1 MEDYLVSEAIPRC
14 AFIAWLAIRN
24 RLSTKE
30 RSVNRGLAID
40 AVSNVQ
46 GYSESTSFLCA
57 FSRRIWM
64 RMKYGCC
71 QESMG
76 DDWDNIVE

>member
-1 MEDYLVSEAIPRC
+1 VEDYLVSEAIPRC

-40 AVSNVQ
+40 ALCLMCRATVRVDIIFSVC
-46 GYSESTSFLCA
+46 FLQENLDEDEIWVL
-57 FSRRIWM
+57 SRIH
-64 RMKYGCC
+64 G
-71 QESMG
+71 G
-76 DDWDNIVE
+76 